1 VQTAKLVWHRA
12 HEAVVAEDK
21 AGEEGEVAELRGDAA
36 LEWHVGELEAGDA
49 PPAVVARDAD
59 PRAEG
64 RSGSP
69 VADQNAEGVLDL
81 RSEGEQRSE
90 VRVVGWWWGECSGT
104 SRRQ

>member
-1 VQTAKLVWHRA
+1 MVPDKLLSERTRIRSRGAKLVWHRA

-64 RSGSP
+64 RRRKPWLWS
-69 VADQNAEGVLDL
+69 V
-81 RSEGEQRSE
+81 GEPKID
-90 VRVVGWWWGECSGT
+90 
-104 SRRQ
+104 